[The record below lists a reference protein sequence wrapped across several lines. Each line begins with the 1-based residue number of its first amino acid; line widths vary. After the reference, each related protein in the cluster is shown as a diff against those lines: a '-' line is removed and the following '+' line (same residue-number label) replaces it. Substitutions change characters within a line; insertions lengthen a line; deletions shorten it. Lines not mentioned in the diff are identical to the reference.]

1 MYKFTHFLK
10 KYLSKIELILST
22 FCADIAPF
30 ESGFP
35 LTRSLSLHCSTDSP
49 SITTKKRHIFWHQGI
64 IRVSSYF
71 DLGTILFLFRQGYL
85 SKIISFWWQLWLV
98 LNYSGTPIPKE
109 CLMSINKG
117 FKPHAHVSFNF
128 IPLQFYDTEKRFTGI
143 LSMRIAYHQSL

>member
-10 KYLSKIELILST
+10 KYLSKIDLILSI
-22 FCADIAPF
+22 FCADIAPS
-30 ESGFP
+30 ETWLP
-35 LTRSLSLHCSTDSP
+35 LTRSLSLHCSTNSP
-49 SITTKKRHIFWHQGI
+49 SITTKKKTNLLASGDHKVW
-64 IRVSSYF
+64 SYF

-98 LNYSGTPIPKE
+98 LNYSGTHISKG

-117 FKPHAHVSFNF
+117 FKPHAYVSFNF
-128 IPLQFYDTEKRFTGI
+128 IPLQFYDAEKRFTGI